1 MRLLSKMFAWLL
13 GWGVDRYAH
22 ATIIAIIACVMLVCF
37 CWLPWWANLI
47 ISVLVSSAVITVKDC
62 AIDAKAD
69 VVDIIFGYIGGA
81 VVWISFVL
89 GVL

>member
-1 MRLLSKMFAWLL
+1 MLL
-13 GWGVDRYAH
+13 
-22 ATIIAIIACVMLVCF
+22 
-37 CWLPWWANLI
+37 
-47 ISVLVSSAVITVKDC
+47 SSAVITVKDC